1 MKTSKE
7 ISQLKDQIIVNYEE
21 QVDLLKSINETN
33 NRIIETQKNHIAAL
47 EQRMEDI
54 TLRLQEFQI
63 VLLRSL

>member
-7 ISQLKDQIIVNYEE
+7 ISQLKDQVIANYEE

-33 NRIIETQKNHIAAL
+33 NRIIAAQKEYTLAL
-47 EQRMEDI
+47 EQRIDDI

-63 VLLRSL
+63 LVLKSL

>member
-7 ISQLKDQIIVNYEE
+7 IDQLKDQIVANYQD

-33 NRIIETQKNHIAAL
+33 NTIIAAQKEYIGAL
-47 EQRMEDI
+47 EQRIDDI

-63 VLLRSL
+63 LLLKSL